1 MSRVISFCNQKGGVG
16 KTTSCA
22 NLGLCLSKKGYKVLC
37 IDFDPQANLTNC
49 LTTEEMIELDKNN
62 HFNTILDLFFTDKP
76 FSKVVIHSKENLD
89 LLPASLAL
97 SKFNVYVKDSADDRF
112 KLRGLIKTAKLREK
126 YDYILIDSCP
136 TIDTLV
142 FNVLFASDE
151 IIIPVK
157 ISEFSYQG
165 MLSFVSTINAVNNT
179 GITELT
185 IKGFLINQYE
195 PRRTLDKD
203 LEEKINEVAKEAEV
217 PVFKTKI
224 RNLAE
229 IERFNIS
236 VSDVNE
242 DFKKFTEEFLS
253 L

>member
-1 MSRVISFCNQKGGVG
+1 
-16 KTTSCA
+16 
-22 NLGLCLSKKGYKVLC
+22 
-37 IDFDPQANLTNC
+37 
-49 LTTEEMIELDKNN
+49 
-62 HFNTILDLFFTDKP
+62 
-76 FSKVVIHSKENLD
+76 
-89 LLPASLAL
+89 
-97 SKFNVYVKDSADDRF
+97 
-112 KLRGLIKTAKLREK
+112 
-126 YDYILIDSCP
+126 
-136 TIDTLV
+136 
-142 FNVLFASDE
+142 
-151 IIIPVK
+151 
-157 ISEFSYQG
+157 

-179 GITELT
+179 GITELS

-242 DFKKFTEEFLS
+242 DFKKFTEEFLN

>member
-1 MSRVISFCNQKGGVG
+1 MNKVISFCNQKGGVG

-22 NLGLCLSKKGYKVLC
+22 NLGMCLAKKGYKVLC

-49 LTTEEMIELDKNN
+49 LTTEEMINLDKNN
-62 HFNTILDLFFTDKP
+62 HFNIIFDLFFTDKP
-76 FSKVVIHSKENLD
+76 FSKVVIHCKDNLD
-89 LLPASLAL
+89 LLPSSLAL
-97 SKFNVYVKDSADDRF
+97 SKFNAYVKDSPDDRF
-112 KLRGLIKTAKLREK
+112 KLRSLIKNHKLREK
-126 YDYILIDSCP
+126 YDFILIDSCP

-151 IIIPVK
+151 VVIPVK

-179 GITELT
+179 GITDLS
-185 IKGFLINQYE
+185 IKGFLVNQYE
-195 PRRTLDKD
+195 PRRTLDKE
-203 LEEKINEVAKEAEV
+203 LEEKINEVANEANIH
-217 PVFKTKI
+217 VFKSKI

-236 VSDVNE
+236 VSEVNE
-242 DFKKFTEEFLS
+242 DFKKFTDEFLN